1 MKRVVLF
8 FLRDSK
14 FLLHPEFKRFKSIAY
29 GKHASKFSTVMNKDT
44 IGIIK
49 LLERKNYVCIIGN
62 KKRANCE
69 AEDNLNK

>member
-1 MKRVVLF
+1 MF

-49 LLERKNYVCIIGN
+49 LLERTNYICSIGGKKNWVS
-62 KKRANCE
+62 CE
-69 AEDNLNK
+69 VEVI